1 MIGESIKRLRG
12 EANVTQNEMA
22 EAVNTSSKTVMSWE
36 SGKTEPKASELLL
49 IADKL
54 GITITELM
62 GGKENM
68 QSKIMA
74 KLNTAI
80 SQFNNDEL
88 NSLNALLEGMF
99 LRHQANNNKIKL
111 KG

>member
-1 MIGESIKRLRG
+1 MIGESIKRFRE
-12 EANVTQNEMA
+12 EANVTQKDIA
-22 EAVNTSSKTVMSWE
+22 IAVKTSSKTVMSWE
-36 SGKTEPKASELLL
+36 SGKTEPKASELIL
-49 IADKL
+49 IANKL

-62 GGKENM
+62 GQKESM

-74 KLNTAI
+74 KINTAI
-80 SQFNNDEL
+80 SQFNDDEL

-99 LRHQANNNKIKL
+99 LRHQVNNSKITL